1 MTGSKVGRLMT
12 MFLAAVDLE
21 TGELYYINAGH
32 NHPLLLQEGKV
43 VSLKS
48 RGYRLGFHDKKK
60 YECKKTVISPSDKVI
75 FYTDGLVE
83 NQSKDGKLIDMK
95 KLKKL
100 ILDHKDSVAAGLK
113 NESEEFWKDSTLD
126 DDVCIVE
133 FSLIKLVESVV
144 RPIDKDVVS

>member
-1 MTGSKVGRLMT
+1 ML
-12 MFLAAVDLE
+12 DL
-21 TGELYYINAGH
+21 

-48 RGYRLGFHDKKK
+48 RGYRLGFHEDKK
-60 YECKKTVISPSDKVI
+60 YVCKKTVISPSDKVI